1 MKTIFLMLVCSIEI
15 CGALYAATPPV
26 SVKKAFEAKFTTA
39 TNVKWGK
46 EGTTEWEATF
56 SFEGDKLS
64 ANFAEDGKW
73 LETESAIKSKAVPSS
88 VTKAIQTDFPGYK
101 TIERQSIEKPDSKE
115 FIYEIHIK
123 KDKEVVKLQYS
134 TDGKQLTK
142 SVKTE
147 K

>member
-1 MKTIFLMLVCSIEI
+1 MLVCSIEI

-73 LETESAIKSKAVPSS
+73 LETERQIIITDLPKPVGDSIKTKFPGWTITVADKTETAKHGLIYEADIKKGKAKKEVAFKEDGIS
-88 VTKAIQTDFPGYK
+88 VT
-101 TIERQSIEKPDSKE
+101 E
-115 FIYEIHIK
+115 
-123 KDKEVVKLQYS
+123 
-134 TDGKQLTK
+134 
-142 SVKTE
+142 
-147 K
+147 